1 MIYTVEMTLT
11 KYVQVQICSDEP
23 LFKSD
28 ILAKARQKA
37 IHAYGI
43 FDDYEIT
50 DIEEDIE

>member
-11 KYVQVQICSDEP
+11 KYIQVQIYSDEP

-28 ILAKARQKA
+28 ILTEARQEA
-37 IHAYGI
+37 LQAYGI

-50 DIEEDIE
+50 DIEEDE